1 MIFNYLI
8 FRPAYTES
16 IFKSE
21 TNLRQPKYSQEKKGP
36 RKEGLMPE
44 VGVRIKIGRVAVLG
58 DT

>member
-16 IFKSE
+16 IFGSE
-21 TNLRQPKYSQEKKGP
+21 TSLRQPRYGQEKKGQG
-36 RKEGLMPE
+36 KEGLMPE
-44 VGVRIKIGRVAVLG
+44 VGVGIKIGRVAVLG